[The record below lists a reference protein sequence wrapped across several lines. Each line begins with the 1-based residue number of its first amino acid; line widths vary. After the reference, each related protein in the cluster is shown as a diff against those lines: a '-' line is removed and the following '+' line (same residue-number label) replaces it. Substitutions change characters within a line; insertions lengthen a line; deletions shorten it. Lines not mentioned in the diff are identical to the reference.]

1 MSALR
6 GLNIEI
12 TMNES
17 SRIATIA
24 SPPIVENN
32 KYDNICIVLY
42 HSANIYNQLYIS

>member
-1 MSALR
+1 MSAHR

-12 TMNES
+12 TMNET

-32 KYDNICIVLY
+32 KYDYICVV
-42 HSANIYNQLYIS
+42 SFC